1 MTLSAAQRE
10 LRSADPPPRL
20 ELLLLCDT
28 QRYLGATVQEHI
40 DALTRHSRHRIRPLR
55 LLGDLPDGLD
65 LGRFDGIII
74 HYSLVAC
81 SDDYLSSATRAR
93 LAAFP
98 GLKAIFIQ
106 DDYRHV
112 DRTIAAMREIGVNVL
127 FTIVPERE
135 IENVYPADRL
145 PGVIKV
151 PTLTGYVPEALV
163 RRAVPAY
170 AERPI
175 EVGYRTRRLPAWLGE
190 LGQEKWLIGQRFL
203 DVAERHGLRCDI
215 SWREE
220 DRLYGDAW
228 VRFLVSCRAVLGA
241 ESGASV
247 CDFTGDI
254 QLRVEAHVR
263 QAPDTSFA
271 ELRRLYFAAEDGRI
285 RMNPIS
291 PRCFEAAAARTLMVL
306 YPGEYGDI
314 LRPGEH
320 YLALNKDHS
329 NIDDV
334 VAVIR
339 DPGAAQ
345 EIIDCAYR
353 DIACNPEYGFRRFAE
368 LADGT
373 LAAAHAAALGSA
385 TARSLP
391 AYDDREFRDASRP
404 ARSTRVRRAKRAVF
418 TVVYRFLF
426 GRVLRFLPE
435 ARRERA
441 KHRLNA
447 LLIGLRELRSGAGR
461 GRGSEPN
468 LGKLP
473 VRPAQGES

>member
-1 MTLSAAQRE
+1 MTAAAAQRE
-10 LRSADPPPRL
+10 RPSADPQPGL

-55 LLGDLPDGLD
+55 MLGDLPEGLD
-65 LGRFDGIII
+65 LGRFDGVII

-81 SDDYLSSATRAR
+81 SDDYLSPATRSR

-135 IENVYPADRL
+135 IENVYPAERL
-145 PGVIKV
+145 PGVVKV

-163 RRAVPAY
+163 RRTVPAY
-170 AERPI
+170 ADRAVD
-175 EVGYRTRRLPAWLGE
+175 VGYRARRLPAWLGE
-190 LGQEKWLIGQRFL
+190 LAQEKWLIGSRFL
-203 DVAERHGLRCDI
+203 AEAERFGLRCDI

-220 DRLYGDAW
+220 DRLYGDSW
-228 VRFLVSCRAVLGA
+228 VRFLVNCRAVLGA

-254 QLRVEAHVR
+254 QSRVEAHVR
-263 QAPDTSFA
+263 QAPHASFD
-271 ELRRLYFAAEDGRI
+271 ELRRLYFAEEDGRI

-291 PRCFEAAAARTLMVL
+291 PRCFEAAAARTLMVM
-306 YPGEYGDI
+306 YPGEYAGI

-320 YLALNKDHS
+320 YVALEKDHS
-329 NIDDV
+329 NIADV
-334 VAVIR
+334 VALIR
-339 DPGAAQ
+339 NPTAAQ
-345 EIIDCAYR
+345 EIIDRAYR
-353 DIACNPEYGFRRFAE
+353 EVACNPEYGLRRFAE
-368 LADGT
+368 MADEA
-373 LAAAHAAALGSA
+373 LAAAHRPE
-385 TARSLP
+385 TARRQP
-391 AYDDREFRDASRP
+391 AYDDGLFREAARP

-426 GRVLRFLPE
+426 GRALRFLPE
-435 ARRERA
+435 ARREVV

-447 LLIGLRELRSGAGR
+447 LLAALQELRSRAGR
-461 GRGSEPN
+461 GRGSDRS
-468 LGKLP
+468 LGEAP
-473 VRPAQGES
+473 AGPAQGGP

>member
-1 MTLSAAQRE
+1 MTISAPQRQPP
-10 LRSADPPPRL
+10 SAEPQPRL

-40 DALTRHSRHRIRPLR
+40 DALTRDSRHRIRPLR

-81 SDDYLSSATRAR
+81 SDDYLSPVTRAR
-93 LAAFP
+93 LAGFT

-145 PGVIKV
+145 LGVIKV

-163 RRAVPAY
+163 RRTVPAY

-175 EVGYRTRRLPAWLGE
+175 DVGYRARRLPAWLGE

-203 DVAERHGLRCDI
+203 DDAERYGLRCDI

-220 DRLYGDAW
+220 DRLYGEAW
-228 VRFLVSCRAVLGA
+228 VRFLASCRAVLGA

-247 CDFTGDI
+247 CDFTGEI
-254 QLRVEAHVR
+254 QRRVEAHVR

-271 ELRRLYFAAEDGRI
+271 ELRRLYFATEDGRI

-306 YPGEYGDI
+306 YPGEYAGI

-320 YLALNKDHS
+320 YVALNKDHS
-329 NIDDV
+329 NIDEV
-334 VAVIR
+334 VALIR
-339 DPGAAQ
+339 DPAAAQ
-345 EIIDCAYR
+345 QIVDRAYR
-353 DIACNPEYGFRRFAE
+353 EIACNPEYGFRRFAE
-368 LADGT
+368 QADQVLT
-373 LAAAHAAALGSA
+373 AAHSSA
-385 TARSLP
+385 MPRHLP
-391 AYDDREFRDASRP
+391 VYDDREFRAASRP
-404 ARSTRVRRAKRAVF
+404 ASSTRVRRTKRAAF

-435 ARRERA
+435 KQREAA
-441 KHRLNA
+441 KHRLNT
-447 LLIGLRELRSGAGR
+447 LLVGLQELRSGARR

-468 LGKLP
+468 LGEAP

>member
-1 MTLSAAQRE
+1 MTSAVAQRE
-10 LRSADPPPRL
+10 WQVAEPQPRL

-40 DALTRHSRHRIRPLR
+40 HVLTRHSRHRIRPLR
-55 LLGDLPDGLD
+55 MLGDMPEGLD
-65 LGRFDGIII
+65 LGRLDGIII

-81 SDDYLSSATRAR
+81 SDDYLSPASRQR
-93 LAAFP
+93 LATFT

-106 DDYRHV
+106 DEYRHV
-112 DRTIAAMREIGVNVL
+112 DRTIAAMREIGVHIL

-145 PGVIKV
+145 PGVVKV

-163 RRAVPAY
+163 RRTVPTY

-175 EVGYRTRRLPAWLGE
+175 DVGYRARRLPAWLGE
-190 LGQEKWLIGQRFL
+190 LAQEKWLIGQRFL
-203 DVAERHGLRCDI
+203 DDAQRYGLRCDI

-228 VRFLVSCRAVLGA
+228 ERFLVNCRAVLGA

-247 CDFTGDI
+247 CDFTGEI
-254 QLRVEAHVR
+254 QRRVEAHLR
-263 QAPDTSFA
+263 QAPHAPFA
-271 ELRRLYFAAEDGRI
+271 ELRRLYFAEEDGRI

-306 YPGEYGDI
+306 YPGEYSGI

-320 YLALNKDHS
+320 YVALNKDHS

-339 DPGAAQ
+339 NPKAAQ
-345 EIIDCAYR
+345 HIIDRAYHE
-353 DIACNPEYGFRRFAE
+353 IACNPEYGFRRFAE
-368 LADGT
+368 LADEA
-373 LAAAHAAALGSA
+373 LAASHRSEM
-385 TARSLP
+385 ARRLP
-391 AYDDREFRDASRP
+391 AYDDRAFRTAARP
-404 ARSTRVRRAKRAVF
+404 ARSTRMRRAKRAVF
-418 TVVYRFLF
+418 TIVYRFLF
-426 GRVLRFLPE
+426 GRLLRFLPDSQ
-435 ARRERA
+435 RELA
-441 KHRLNA
+441 KQRLNA
-447 LLIGLRELRSGAGR
+447 LLTALRELRSGAGR
-461 GRGSEPN
+461 GRGSDRN
-468 LGKLP
+468 LEESP

>member
-1 MTLSAAQRE
+1 MTFAAVPQLAE
-10 LRSADPPPRL
+10 PRL

-40 DALTRHSRHRIRPLR
+40 DALTRHSRHRIRKLR
-55 LLGDLPDGLD
+55 MLGDLPEGLD
-65 LGRFDGIII
+65 LARFDGIII

-81 SDDYLSSATRAR
+81 SDEYLSPATRQL
-93 LAAFP
+93 LAAFS

-112 DRTIAAMREIGVNVL
+112 DRTIAAMREIGVKLL

-135 IENVYPADRL
+135 IDNVYPAERL

-151 PTLTGYVPEALV
+151 PTLTGCVPEALV

-175 EVGYRTRRLPAWLGE
+175 DVGYRARRLPAWLGE
-190 LGQEKWLIGQRFL
+190 LAQEKWLIGQRFL
-203 DVAERHGLRCDI
+203 PDAERHGLRCDI

-228 VRFLVSCRAVLGA
+228 VRFLVNCRAVLGA

-247 CDFTGDI
+247 CDFTGEI
-254 QLRVEAHVR
+254 QRQVEAHVR
-263 QAPDTSFA
+263 QAPHTSFA
-271 ELRRLYFAAEDGRI
+271 ELRRLYFEAEDGRI

-306 YPGEYGDI
+306 YPGEYAGI

-320 YLALNKDHS
+320 YVALNKDHS

-339 DPGAAQ
+339 DPKAAQ
-345 EIIDCAYR
+345 QIIDRAYR

-368 LADGT
+368 LADDALG
-373 LAAAHAAALGSA
+373 AAHRPAM
-385 TARSLP
+385 ARRLP
-391 AYDDREFRDASRP
+391 AYDDASFGDAARP
-404 ARSTRVRRAKRAVF
+404 SRSTRVRRAKRAVF
-418 TVVYRFLF
+418 MIVYRFLF

-435 ARRERA
+435 TQRESA

-447 LLIGLRELRSGAGR
+447 VLSALRELRSRAGR
-461 GRGSEPN
+461 GRGSDRSLAESPA
-468 LGKLP
+468 
-473 VRPAQGES
+473 RPAQGES